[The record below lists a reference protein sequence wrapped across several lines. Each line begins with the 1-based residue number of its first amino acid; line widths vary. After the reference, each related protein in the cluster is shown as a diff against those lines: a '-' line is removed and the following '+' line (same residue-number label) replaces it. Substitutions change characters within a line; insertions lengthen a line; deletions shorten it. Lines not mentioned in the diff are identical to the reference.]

1 MKTIKLFSLLCG
13 LSIMTAKAQTA
24 LPTAWSFSS
33 TTLPAFWTD
42 VNANSTTYPVPY
54 YSASGNTPPA
64 YKFDGTGDKL
74 TIFFSGNP
82 GNLTYWIAG
91 NSFAG
96 STFLVEE
103 STNGTAWTTLHSFT
117 AIASAYALITDVPNV
132 ATRYIRFNYSA
143 KVTGNVGLDDVNIN
157 AGAATPAQE
166 INLKQGSTTIV
177 TGGSYMFSS
186 PVGTTTPVTFSIENL
201 GTVNILSIT
210 SATITGAAASEFT
223 LTTVPSSVAATSA
236 SNLVIDFNPTSTG
249 TRTVTLTIGNNDSD
263 ENPYII
269 NLTGLGGSYFT
280 EPATQG
286 TALAFSNI
294 KSYRANASFAASTSA
309 PTGYLILKKEGS
321 SAITEVPIDGA
332 QYMIGDAIGSTKVIS
347 TSSLTSFGINNI
359 YAGKTYQIAVFAY
372 NGYNS
377 FINYKQTSPL
387 LGGVTAIGSM
397 QSPTKYTS
405 LNVNNTNFL
414 TSLSALI
421 YPHTST
427 FYGNYDETM
436 IRLFAQRDTTGGQ
449 KVVTCVYS
457 SENYV
462 YNEPFVWGHF
472 SREHSYCH
480 NWMPTNPADGSGTAP
495 NNVERKEYNDQHHLF
510 PTNQNDA
517 NAPRSNYPQGD
528 IVGTPSTTY
537 LACKAGND
545 INGNHVFE
553 PRAQHK
559 GDFARAIMYMATAY
573 NGQNNAF
580 GVVQNW
586 KFRNPISS
594 SIAYGQDQNLLK
606 KWHFQDLPDSWEISR
621 NDFLD
626 SLQGNR
632 NPFVDS
638 VRYACYIDFSNM
650 TYIASPTYSTGTNAP
665 CYVAVGIKE
674 NVATQFEY
682 VLAPNPTSG
691 EFYLLIDAKLTDKF
705 SLAITDIAGR
715 IVYTKPVDVINGFNS
730 ITVNDLKL
738 SGGVYF
744 VNLTYKNEKI
754 TRKLIIQ

>member
-1 MKTIKLFSLLCG
+1 MKTIKLFALICGFRIMSSL
-13 LSIMTAKAQTA
+13 AQTA

-33 TTLPAFWTD
+33 TTLPAFWTE
-42 VNANSTTYPVPY
+42 VNANSATYPVPY
-54 YSASGNTPPA
+54 YTGSGHTPPA
-64 YKFDGTGDKL
+64 YKFDGTGDLL
-74 TIFFSGNP
+74 TIFFNGNP

-96 STFLVEE
+96 GTFLVQE
-103 STNGTAWTTLHSFT
+103 SINGTTWTTLHSHTTIAT
-117 AIASAYALITDVPNV
+117 AYTLITDVPNS
-132 ATRYIRFNYSA
+132 ASRYIRFNYSA
-143 KVTGNVGLDDVNIN
+143 KVTGNVGLDDVNLD
-157 AGAATPAQE
+157 AGAATPPQE
-166 INLKQGSTTIV
+166 INVKQGSTTIV
-177 TGGSYMFSS
+177 TGSSYMFSS
-186 PVGTTTPVTFSIENL
+186 PVGTTTPITLSIENL
-201 GTVNILSIT
+201 GTVNTLSIT
-210 SATITGAAASEFT
+210 SATITGAAASEFS
-223 LTTVPSSVAATSA
+223 LTTVPSSIAATTA
-236 SNLVIDFNPTSTG
+236 SNLVFDFNPTSAG
-249 TRTVTLTIGNNDSD
+249 TRTVTLTIANNDSD

-294 KSYRANASFAASTSA
+294 KSYRANASFAASSSL

-321 SAITEVPIDGA
+321 SAITEFPADGA

-347 TSSLTSFGINNI
+347 TSSLTSFGISNI

-372 NGYNS
+372 NGYGS
-377 FINYKQTSPL
+377 FINYKQISPL
-387 LGGVTAIGSM
+387 LGSVTALGSM
-397 QSPTKYTS
+397 QPVNEYSS
-405 LNVNNTNFL
+405 LNVNNSNFL
-414 TSLSALI
+414 TSLSAQI

-436 IRLFAQRDTTGGQ
+436 IRLFTERDTTGGQ
-449 KVVTCVYS
+449 KVITCVYS

-462 YNEPFVWGHF
+462 YNSPLAWGIY

-480 NWMPTNPADGSGTAP
+480 NWMPTNPADGTGTTP

-510 PTNQNDA
+510 PTNQNDV
-517 NAPRSNYPQGD
+517 NAVRSNYPMGEITTVQ
-528 IVGTPSTTY
+528 STF
-537 LACKAGND
+537 LASKRGQNSL
-545 INGNHVFE
+545 GQTVFE

-559 GDFARAIMYMATAY
+559 GDFARAVMYMATAY
-573 NGQNNAF
+573 NNQLDAY
-580 GVVQNW
+580 GVAQNW
-586 KFRNPISS
+586 KLRNPISA
-594 SIAYGQDQNLLK
+594 SIAYGQDQNILK
-606 KWHFQDLPDSWEISR
+606 KWHFQDLPDAWEISR

-632 NPFVDS
+632 NPFIDS

-650 TYIASPTYSTGTNAP
+650 TYIAAPTYTTGTNAP
-665 CYVAVGIKE
+665 CYVAVGLKE
-674 NVATQFEY
+674 NVPTQFEY
-682 VLAPNPTSG
+682 VLAPNPTSS

-705 SLAITDIAGR
+705 SLAITDVSGR
-715 IVYTKPVDVINGFNS
+715 IVYTKPVDVVNGFNS

>member
-1 MKTIKLFSLLCG
+1 MS
-13 LSIMTAKAQTA
+13 AKAQTA

-54 YSASGNTPPA
+54 YSASGHTPPA
-64 YKFDGTGDKL
+64 YKFDGTGDML

-96 STFLVEE
+96 GTFLVQE
-103 STNGTAWTTLHSFT
+103 STNGTTWTTLHSHT
-117 AIASAYALITDVPNV
+117 AIATAYTLITDVPNT

-143 KVTGNVGLDDVNIN
+143 KVTGNVGLDDVNID

-166 INLKQGSTTIV
+166 INVKQGSTTIV

-186 PVGTTTPVTFSIENL
+186 PVGTTTPVIFSIENL
-201 GTVNILSIT
+201 GTVNPLTIT

-223 LTTVPSSVAATSA
+223 LTIVPSTIAATTA
-236 SNLVIDFNPTSTG
+236 SNLAIDFNPTSTG
-249 TRTVTLTIGNNDSD
+249 TRTVTLTIGNDDSD

-294 KSYRANASFAASTSA
+294 KSYRAKASFVASSSS

-321 SAITEVPIDGA
+321 SAITEVPVDGS

-347 TSSLTSFGINNI
+347 TSSSTSIGISNI

-372 NGYNS
+372 NGNGS

-387 LGGVTAIGSM
+387 LGSVTASGSM

-405 LNVNNTNFL
+405 LNVNNSNFL

-480 NWMPTNPADGSGTAP
+480 NWMPTNPADGTGTAP

-545 INGNHVFE
+545 INGNHIFE

-573 NGQNNAF
+573 NTQLDAY
-580 GVVQNW
+580 GVAQNW
-586 KFRNPISS
+586 KLRNPIST

-632 NPFVDS
+632 NPFIDS

-650 TYIASPTYSTGTNAP
+650 TYISAPTYTTGTNAP

-691 EFYLLIDAKLTDKF
+691 EFYLLIDAKLADKF
-705 SLAITDIAGR
+705 SLAITDITGR
-715 IVYTKPVDVINGFNS
+715 IVYAKPVDVINGFNS